1 MNCWGIR
8 IYFNKSKFSLNGGYI
23 NLTFCS
29 PCIMVIHKWISQPTT
44 ALIKFYL
51 HFVSPVLFRMLCQ
64 WHAGAILPRRA
75 GIADVTAIIATSR
88 KQALLVSYLE
98 ANLTQIERWL
108 REWRIAINVSKSNAA
123 LREGWVASLQA
134 STGAAP
140 RGPNPMGRYSLLPGS
155 DPWYT
160 DDLVASYRPCQEES
174 CPKTGS
180 A

>member
-23 NLTFCS
+23 NLTFCL

-64 WHAGAILPRRA
+64 WHAGAIPPRRA

-88 KQALLVSYLE
+88 KPALLVSYLE
-98 ANLTQIERWL
+98 AYLSELEQWL
-108 REWRIAINVSKSNAA
+108 REWRIIVSKSNTA
-123 LREGWVASLQA
+123 LREGRVASPQA

-140 RGPNPMGRYSLLPGS
+140 RGANPMGQYSPLSGS

-160 DDLVASYRPCQEES
+160 DDLVASYRPGQEES
-174 CPKTGS
+174 CPKTGT

>member
-108 REWRIAINVSKSNAA
+108 REWRIAINVSKSNAMLFA
-123 LREGWVASLQA
+123 KDGWRVHK
-134 STGAAP
+134 P
-140 RGPNPMGRYSLLPGS
+140 RPVQLLGEPNQWVDTARYLGVILDTPI
-155 DPWYT
+155 T
-160 DDLVASYRPCQEES
+160 
-174 CPKTGS
+174 
-180 A
+180 